1 MAQIITDKMAIEIET
16 GTHVDPTKLFTAL
29 TNAFEWSSV
38 SGTDAEKVFA
48 VNSNVSLKFV
58 NFNKEGGDNKRD
70 INDIAKIYVCFGS
83 DIEVEIYH
91 LPYSYSSYT
100 TYYNYPS
107 PYDLD
112 FKIIISASGDLIFKA
127 PMSMQ
132 DAGSVYATGDVAFGI
147 FAVQNTL
154 HNEQA
159 GYGVY
164 VPYSSGGKNSS
175 NVVEPFNHTPKYLI
189 TADTD
194 TDLTNVG
201 RAGSVASTTLAF
213 VINDDAKITA
223 LANLCANCSEC
234 VTTNT
239 FGMIIGNAY
248 REGETS
254 LNGDTYYCVGGIAM
268 YEGS

>member
-1 MAQIITDKMAIEIET
+1 MAQIITDKMAEQIET

-29 TNAFEWSSV
+29 QNAFEWSNV

-48 VNSNVSLKFV
+48 INSNVSLKFV
-58 NFNKEGGDNKRD
+58 NFNKEGGENKRD
-70 INDIAKIYVCFGS
+70 TEDTAKIYVCFG
-83 DIEVEIYH
+83 IGVEVEIYH
-91 LPYSYSSYT
+91 TPYNYSSYT
-100 TYYNYPS
+100 TYYRWKS
-107 PYDLD
+107 PYDED
-112 FKIIISASGDLIFKA
+112 YKIIISTSGDLIFKA
-127 PMSMQ
+127 PTEN
-132 DAGSVYATGDVAFGI
+132 DDDGGVFATANVVFGI

-164 VPYSSGGKNSS
+164 VPYSNGGKSS
-175 NVVEPFNHTPKYLI
+175 GVIVPFNHTTKYLV

-194 TDLTNVG
+194 ADLPNSG
-201 RAGSVASTTLAF
+201 RAGGTASTTLAF
-213 VINDDAKITA
+213 VINDNAKITA

-234 VTTNT
+234 VTTNS
-239 FGMIIGNAY
+239 FGMIIGNSY